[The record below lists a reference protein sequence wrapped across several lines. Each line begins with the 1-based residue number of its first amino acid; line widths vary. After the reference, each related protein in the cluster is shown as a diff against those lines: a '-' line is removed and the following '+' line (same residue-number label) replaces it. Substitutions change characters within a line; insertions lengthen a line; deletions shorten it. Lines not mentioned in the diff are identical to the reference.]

1 MEEVVASVFDL
12 MGKTADPQLEEQ
24 LINQRVDTMFQV
36 TQLHFLQSLINLLL
50 AISYLCSGY
59 ILVEATVISFV
70 LPFVYH
76 GFAHTNHCPSKDLF
90 LFSMRIL

>member
-59 ILVEATVISFV
+59 ILREAIVISFV

-76 GFAHTNHCPSKDLF
+76 GFTHITVHLRIYSF
-90 LFSMRIL
+90 FSMRIL

>member
-1 MEEVVASVFDL
+1 MASVFDL

-59 ILVEATVISFV
+59 ILREAIVISFV

-76 GFAHTNHCPSKDLF
+76 GFAHTHHCTVHLRIYSS
-90 LFSMRIL
+90 FSMRIL